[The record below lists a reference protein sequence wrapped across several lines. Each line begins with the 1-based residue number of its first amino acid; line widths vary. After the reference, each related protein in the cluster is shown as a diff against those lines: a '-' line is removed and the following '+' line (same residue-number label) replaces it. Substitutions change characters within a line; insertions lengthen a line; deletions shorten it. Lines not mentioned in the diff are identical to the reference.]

1 MVCVVSSVNLYFV
14 SKQLLKIFECALGV
28 KTTAKFKYC
37 ETIQLDD

>member
-14 SKQLLKIFECALGV
+14 SKLLLKIFEYALGV
-28 KTTAKFKYC
+28 KTTAKFEYC